1 MYYIVV
7 ILAAKFG
14 SIKSP
19 QMWLEIYMFGVSI
32 IHNVVHIL
40 S

>member
-1 MYYIVV
+1 MFYIVV
-7 ILAAKFG
+7 IFAAKFG
-14 SIKSP
+14 SKKSP
-19 QMWLEIYMFGVSI
+19 QMWLKICVFGVSI